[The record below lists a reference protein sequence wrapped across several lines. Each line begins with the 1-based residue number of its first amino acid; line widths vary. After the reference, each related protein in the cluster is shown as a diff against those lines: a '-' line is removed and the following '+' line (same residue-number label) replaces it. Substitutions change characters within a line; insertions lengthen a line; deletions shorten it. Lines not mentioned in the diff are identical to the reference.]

1 MTIRTLVLAIVALI
15 AIRYALREGLRSLVT
30 SVTTDYAAECLT
42 IVGHTTSVQDGSTF
56 ITGSFKNSCDK
67 KFSHVTVAFILDSS
81 PRIDVTHL
89 WSPARS
95 GAAPNR
101 EPETALNLPK
111 APILAYSS
119 DVRPGETRQF
129 KSAMSIPENSIY
141 HFDKISG
148 Y

>member
-1 MTIRTLVLAIVALI
+1 MTIRTLLLAIVALI

-30 SVTTDYAAECLT
+30 SVTTDYAAKCLT
-42 IVGHTTSVQDGSTF
+42 MVGHTNSVQDGSTF
-56 ITGSFKNSCDK
+56 ITGSFKNSCDR

-81 PRIDVTHL
+81 PRIDVTQL

-95 GAAPNR
+95 GAAANR
-101 EPETALNLPK
+101 EPETANLPK

-119 DVRPGETRQF
+119 DVQPGETRHF

-148 Y
+148 

>member
-1 MTIRTLVLAIVALI
+1 MTIRTLVLAIVALL
-15 AIRYALREGLRSLVT
+15 AIRYVLREGLRSLVT
-30 SVTTDYAAECLT
+30 SVTTDYAAKCLT
-42 IVGHTTSVQDGSTF
+42 MVGHTTSAQDGSTF
-56 ITGSFKNSCDK
+56 ITGSFKNGCDR

-81 PRIDVTHL
+81 PRIDVTQL

-95 GAAPNR
+95 RTPTNR
-101 EPETALNLPK
+101 EPETTLNLPK

-119 DVRPGETRQF
+119 DVQPGETRKF
-129 KSAMSIPENSIY
+129 RSAMSIPENSIY